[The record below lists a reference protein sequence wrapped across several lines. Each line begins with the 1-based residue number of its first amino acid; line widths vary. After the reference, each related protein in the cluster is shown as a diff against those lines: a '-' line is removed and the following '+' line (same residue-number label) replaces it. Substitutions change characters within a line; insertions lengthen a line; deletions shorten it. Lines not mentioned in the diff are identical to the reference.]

1 MFGILVLLLF
11 AYSNEAQ
18 QGENHSLEALE
29 KRVAKLE
36 ANVDLLAQAF
46 LDLNSELNS
55 KQHEECV
62 FDLSNPQELTSFKR
76 IDSPVGNFYIS
87 IEDIKPYLD
96 GYKVRIKIGNPSL
109 AAFVGFSMRVDWAGK
124 IEPPPPSLT
133 RSEVAKWL
141 ETAASTF
148 QQKTF
153 SFPHKLEPGT
163 WTFVEL
169 VLTPAP
175 KKLGRIGFSQ
185 LQTPTVELLQR
196 KE

>member
-1 MFGILVLLLF
+1 MRHTRKVMFGILVLLLF

-36 ANVDLLAQAF
+36 ANVDLL
-46 LDLNSELNS
+46 
-55 KQHEECV
+55 
-62 FDLSNPQELTSFKR
+62 
-76 IDSPVGNFYIS
+76 
-87 IEDIKPYLD
+87 
-96 GYKVRIKIGNPSL
+96 
-109 AAFVGFSMRVDWAGK
+109 GFSMRVDWAGK